1 MPKINSDFSFYSSSV
16 ENTQEFGRRLGRVLK
31 PLDIICLA
39 GNLGAGK
46 TAFAEG
52 IARGAGFKGDVM
64 SPSFGLVRL
73 YRTPKLNLYHMDLFR
88 VSENETGEIGLEDCL
103 GDPKGAV
110 IIEWARAARIYLTPD
125 RLEVSLEY
133 KKEGRQIILR
143 ALGPRSRR
151 LIDLLKLR
159 LNPLPMGFDEIN

>member
-16 ENTQEFGRRLGRVLK
+16 EQTKEFGHKLGRVLK
-31 PLDIICLA
+31 PLDIISLA

-52 IARGAGFKGDVM
+52 VARGAGFKGDVM

-73 YRTPKLNLYHMDLFR
+73 YRTRKLNLYHMDLFR
-88 VSENETGEIGLEDCL
+88 VSENETGEIGLEDCF

-110 IIEWARAARIYLTPD
+110 IIEWARAARIYLAAD
-125 RLEVSLEY
+125 RLEISFEY
-133 KKEGRQIILR
+133 KKEGRQITLR
-143 ALGPRSRR
+143 ALGARARS
-151 LIDLLKLR
+151 LLDLL
-159 LNPLPMGFDEIN
+159 NF